1 MDKPNETRRSARE
14 ILLQKE
20 IEQLRQQL
28 LDLQTENDLKAFI
41 LDSIPDY
48 VSYVDANLIYRLCN
62 RKYET
67 EKGMTREKFL
77 GKHVVEFV
85 GKQGLTSIQPY
96 VDRVLKGELVT
107 YEDHIDYKYLADQDV
122 QVQYAPQQS
131 EDGEVIGFSVYV
143 RNITAQHR
151 AEEMLRRQ
159 AQHDPLTDLPNRI
172 LFNARLVQA
181 IGRAN
186 RIGGKLAVFFID
198 LDGFKQVNDAFG
210 HEIGDQVLRD
220 VASKLT
226 ESVKRSDT
234 LARIGGD
241 EFVLL
246 IEGFQGLEQVRS
258 VANKIVESIS
268 SLHTSALQKVRISA
282 SIGISLYPDHGNDSR
297 TLLVRADEAMYEAKR
312 RGKHCY
318 FLCGEATK

>member
-1 MDKPNETRRSARE
+1 MTRRTGRE
-14 ILLQKE
+14 TSLEKE
-20 IEQLRQQL
+20 VEQLRQQL
-28 LDLQTENDLKAFI
+28 VDLQAENDLMTFI

-48 VSYVDANLIYRLCN
+48 VSYVDADLTYRLCN
-62 RKYET
+62 RKYEI

-77 GKHVVEFV
+77 GKHVIEFV
-85 GKQGLTSIQPY
+85 GKQGFASIQQY

-107 YEDHIDYKYLADQDV
+107 YEDHIDYRYLAEQDV

-131 EDGEVIGFSVYV
+131 EDGAVIGFSVYV

-172 LFNARLVQA
+172 LFNARLEQA

-186 RIGGKLAVFFID
+186 RISGQLVVLFID
-198 LDGFKQVNDAFG
+198 LDGFKQVNDAYG
-210 HEIGDQVLRD
+210 HEAGDQVLQD
-220 VASKLT
+220 VANKLI
-226 ESVKRSDT
+226 ESVRRSDT

-246 IEGFQGLEQVRS
+246 VEDVQGLGQVKS
-258 VANKIVESIS
+258 LANKVVESIS
-268 SLHTSALQKVRISA
+268 SLHTPALKKVRISA
-282 SIGISLYPDHGNDSR
+282 SIGISLYPDHGNDTR

-312 RGKHCY
+312 QGKQRY
-318 FLCGEATK
+318 FLYGEDAK